1 VRGNRGLL
9 LLALPLLAGLG
20 LVIALSRRGTPE
32 REMLAPATRKVS
44 RPSVVE
50 SGSGSISAGSVFPSP
65 VPPAKDVASAVSTA
79 RIRSTYKNY
88 RMAVASDNTAVQK
101 ALLPLLR
108 RERET
113 VMLYARDEFARATSE
128 KSRAIARR
136 TLDAL
141 ER

>member
-1 VRGNRGLL
+1 
-9 LLALPLLAGLG
+9 
-20 LVIALSRRGTPE
+20 
-32 REMLAPATRKVS
+32 
-44 RPSVVE
+44 
-50 SGSGSISAGSVFPSP
+50 